1 MVVATVACAIAAG
14 GGLAM
19 FGLENGGLFVLL
31 ATSVSAALL
40 IGRRWALV
48 AVPLATALGGI
59 LFFVLFRPEEPLL
72 PGGFDVF
79 SWNLFW
85 AVAMA
90 APAFIGAVVGL
101 WGRRLLTTWQSQRG

>member
-1 MVVATVACAIAAG
+1 
-14 GGLAM
+14 M

-31 ATSVSAALL
+31 ATSAGAALL
-40 IGRRWALV
+40 IGRGWALV

-59 LFFVLFRPEEPLL
+59 LFFVLFRPTEPLIA
-72 PGGFDVF
+72 GGFDFF

-90 APAFIGAVVGL
+90 APALIGAVVGL
-101 WGRRLLTTWQSQRG
+101 WGRGFLVTWRSQRG